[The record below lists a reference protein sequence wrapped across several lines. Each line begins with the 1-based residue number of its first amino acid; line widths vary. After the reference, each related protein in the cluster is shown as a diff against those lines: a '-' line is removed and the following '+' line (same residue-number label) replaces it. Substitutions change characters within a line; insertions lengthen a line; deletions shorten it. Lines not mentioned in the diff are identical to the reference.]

1 MEPSGVPPLPTVA
14 EFEAVVA
21 ALQSSNSSTREQAQQ
36 LLQRLQQQRED
47 CGELCLAIFEATNDP
62 STATVAAVLLRSG
75 ALWHWNARL
84 AAAAASKKRLAAA
97 AAGEA
102 AGAAA
107 NAAAASAAS
116 LAQYVSR
123 MQQLMASVVALLQ
136 QRAVAGMKGSGER
149 QLTHSFC
156 CLAKKGIATDA
167 SAFLSA
173 MKEILSNASAK
184 GPMEPI
190 PLFWL
195 SLLTDVAQEMQ
206 QQQQHGMHLTLQQHA
221 ACCRSFQ
228 QQLLLPLV
236 QFVLQR
242 LQHILDQ
249 QQPQQSGN
257 GEIAAILAA
266 LDVAC
271 SWSFGHLL
279 LRLSSVDELSLTPP
293 AEWIPVFFPAAAS
306 AAAAAAS
313 HPADAGGVTAAV
325 QPLPQQDGLFV
336 LVLRL
341 YKLLRLSQEQEPE
354 LFSTIRYVL
363 QRVAKFRPIAMADA
377 LLGGDK
383 EGADEQGI
391 AFAATCPASPLP
403 LKKSYSGPVA
413 RSKKQRIT
421 VLVYVP
427 LMQVLLDLLESS
439 AFCEQLPGAPAGSQ
453 TPQKTHGVS
462 AEILQLEE
470 VQDLCAA
477 LANLADCLEAIPEIL
492 FDHLSSRV
500 SPLFARLGLGLL
512 DVAAG
517 SSPGASLAAEA
528 LALLVRAWSSWV
540 SRLLLAADNQL
551 MPEPPHMQQQ
561 QQAMKLTDAIWW
573 QAFRESSGLLVEA
586 FVHKGLHA
594 CSQRDDECE
603 GGDAAKRKG
612 VLFLLHGGS
621 QLHEF
626 LKALAQI
633 ALACPAKALAAATA
647 KQLQLR
653 QQQQQVRDGAAISIA
668 SGGNQQVQT
677 QIALLQQLHKEQHW
691 LLLYIQLLIVAHQ
704 GPEALANHRLGP
716 PKQLLQDEAAQEHLL
731 RLLDAV
737 FSTLDLETAALKTA
751 AAAAASG
758 ATAVDQQQQFLVQAH
773 QQMTSPVVVEVG
785 LGVVCLVAKAY
796 LFRERLGKPLLADL
810 LLPEGGLKVLNA
822 GVSLS
827 ADCLLAAP
835 QHPALSLASAR
846 TLRVFADSHNPC
858 CAYLWESAAFQA
870 LLDSCCSCCAGLLQ
884 PSAAGAP
891 SNNEA
896 AGNMSNDSSVKLR
909 QLSSKSCSSVFAA
922 FAAAAAPSEQL
933 WGLAKR
939 HVAQQQQQQQQ
950 PQEPYHRSGTM
961 LSNEVATTRTAA
973 LLQRCSVGLGV
984 LQAAAAIAEGSQPLP
999 IPAIRWVLS
1008 MLGGLASGAGREG
1021 ARRLLQWMGPTLRC
1035 AFAVTRAAASN
1046 PEALMD
1052 GLKFSRRVAAAGAG
1066 CLTQEEAEALLA
1078 EYTTVLAAFSSKL
1091 DRQMSPDEEDA
1102 AITNGE
1108 QIFKLLRQLAGE
1120 NRGSARTKWVAGSLI
1135 ECLRAL
1141 RPLCVAL
1148 TPTQPKVLNSYLSV
1162 VGVLLEDDVALVL
1175 QNMTPEDT
1183 HVMMTLAERGAL
1195 SGQARLANAA
1205 LEAIHVVA
1213 MHAADIQLQ
1222 QGLYSPNLESAEATE
1237 GLFKLMPGADSL
1249 QQVYVHLAQLA
1260 TALLQK
1266 MPSEQMTAAE
1276 QDIMGACLFVALF
1289 CIGVRAYALRH
1300 LLRSFAVNFA
1310 AQGVGS
1316 WTGGCSAE
1324 SLQQRLEELQA
1335 AVLEAVREALPK
1347 NLSEQGPLPRFKQ
1360 QYFHKREDAFK
1371 HELANFVA
1379 EFATF
1384 GRFRP

>member
-1 MEPSGVPPLPTVA
+1 
-14 EFEAVVA
+14 
-21 ALQSSNSSTREQAQQ
+21 
-36 LLQRLQQQRED
+36 
-47 CGELCLAIFEATNDP
+47 
-62 STATVAAVLLRSG
+62 
-75 ALWHWNARL
+75 
-84 AAAAASKKRLAAA
+84 
-97 AAGEA
+97 
-102 AGAAA
+102 
-107 NAAAASAAS
+107 
-116 LAQYVSR
+116 

-136 QRAVAGMKGSGER
+136 QRAVAGIKGSGER

-173 MKEILSNASAK
+173 MKEILSN
-184 GPMEPI
+184 
-190 PLFWL
+190 
-195 SLLTDVAQEMQ
+195 
-206 QQQQHGMHLTLQQHA
+206 
-221 ACCRSFQ
+221 
-228 QQLLLPLV
+228 
-236 QFVLQR
+236 FVLQR

-257 GEIAAILAA
+257 GEI
-266 LDVAC
+266 
-271 SWSFGHLL
+271 
-279 LRLSSVDELSLTPP
+279 
-293 AEWIPVFFPAAAS
+293 
-306 AAAAAAS
+306 
-313 HPADAGGVTAAV
+313 AAV

-477 LANLADCLEAIPEIL
+477 LANLAGLFVPPLRSIPRDPHVNPSALFKFSENRMTLSVAPSPYAVPLCAHCIALTHSLCGFPLVASGRLPVESSARVQRIIRICELSIDGHCSSCPSCSSCSSVFTASVEICASSLCLSLSADCLEAIPEIL

-528 LALLVRAWSSWV
+528 LALL
-540 SRLLLAADNQL
+540 
-551 MPEPPHMQQQ
+551 
-561 QQAMKLTDAIWW
+561 LTDAIWW

-586 FVHKGLHA
+586 FVHK
-594 CSQRDDECE
+594 
-603 GGDAAKRKG
+603 
-612 VLFLLHGGS
+612 
-621 QLHEF
+621 
-626 LKALAQI
+626 
-633 ALACPAKALAAATA
+633 
-647 KQLQLR
+647 
-653 QQQQQVRDGAAISIA
+653 DGAAISIA

-716 PKQLLQDEAAQEHLL
+716 PKQLLQDEAAQEH
-731 RLLDAV
+731 
-737 FSTLDLETAALKTA
+737 
-751 AAAAASG
+751 
-758 ATAVDQQQQFLVQAH
+758 AH

-922 FAAAAAPSEQL
+922 FAAAAAPSEQF
-933 WGLAKR
+933 
-939 HVAQQQQQQQQ
+939 
-950 PQEPYHRSGTM
+950 
-961 LSNEVATTRTAA
+961 
-973 LLQRCSVGLGV
+973 VGLGV

-1078 EYTTVLAAFSSKL
+1078 EYTTSKL

-1108 QIFKLLRQLAGE
+1108 QIFNLPVSCLRLLRQLAGE

-1289 CIGVRAYALRH
+1289 CIG
-1300 LLRSFAVNFA
+1300 
-1310 AQGVGS
+1310 QGVGS

-1360 QYFHKREDAFK
+1360 QYFHRREDAFK